1 MGVVKVQRV
10 SVTDQ
15 VFDILVKKIFDG
27 EWKVGEK
34 IPSEIDLAQQLG
46 VSRVSL
52 KIALQKLNTLGV
64 TETRVGEGTFVCEFN
79 MKKYFSD
86 LINSKIL
93 NVDLNQVN
101 EFRILLEYCAMYLA
115 VTKPQKSEMLSRLED
130 IFGKMSSAINE
141 NNDDAYNE
149 QHFLFHRTICE
160 MSENFLFIQLFD
172 SMDDLFFNIYKS
184 NSEHTWKTL
193 GKSESIIHHQQILD
207 ALRNCDIAR
216 VTQLQGDLLADEH
229 IKA

>member
-15 VFDILVKKIFDG
+15 VFDILVKKILDG

-193 GKSESIIHHQQILD
+193 GKNESIIHHQQILD